1 MIITEEEI
9 IPTAQPNAHTHTHTR
24 TKGDPC
30 INNLSAGNSKDSSLS
45 CPLLRTY

>member
-1 MIITEEEI
+1 MIITEEEL
-9 IPTAQPNAHTHTHTR
+9 IPTAQPNAHTHTHTHAR

-45 CPLLRTY
+45 CPF